1 MLNPAPLFRVP
12 NSSDVTDSRIAL
24 EILAMGPSRTLKL
37 KGAKPSEIGPS
48 RFLDG
53 DSEMLIP
60 LRHENMQGRRWPVIT
75 FGIIALNII
84 VFLGTHSTIDKQGPE
99 LGQVKLH
106 LILLSAMHPEL
117 KVPEKAQEF
126 VASIQTRNAALWK
139 EAQRPNREVFD
150 VWDAKIRMQDDQEA
164 LQQEMDSLGDS
175 YAELNSASLLSK
187 YAFIPAHPTLLGL
200 MGANFLHAGWLH
212 LIGNMWFLWLA
223 GAILED
229 TWGRLI
235 YPAFYL
241 VAGVLAFQ
249 VHALVNAGSF
259 TPTIGASGAIAGLM
273 GAFLVR
279 FPTTKIE
286 MGYLFIYRFVR
297 FKMAAYW
304 LLPLW
309 LLTEI
314 FYGSAFGQTS
324 GVAHWAHVGGFA
336 FGALIAL
343 AVQKSGLEQ
352 MAEKGIQEKI
362 SWVSHPLLAEAGE
375 QMEKGQLD
383 QAAANLQKLLL
394 EKPDSIDAYRMLQRI
409 YWQKND
415 LPAYRDALAKLLGLE
430 IKANDHEGAFQT
442 CQDFKNAGGE
452 ILPAS
457 LWLEFCRQMETQPD
471 ISRAADEYL
480 DLAKA
485 YPSEKQGLL
494 AQMAAGRI
502 YLKRLNRP
510 ADALRLYEAAQSSSI
525 PHADWQ
531 TTIDR
536 GIADAKKA
544 LQPQESS
551 VSPIS

>member
-1 MLNPAPLFRVP
+1 
-12 NSSDVTDSRIAL
+12 
-24 EILAMGPSRTLKL
+24 
-37 KGAKPSEIGPS
+37 
-48 RFLDG
+48 
-53 DSEMLIP
+53 MLIP

-75 FGIIALNII
+75 FGIIALNVIA
-84 VFLGTHSTIDKQGPE
+84 FLGTHWTIDKQGPE
-99 LGQVKLH
+99 LGEVRLH
-106 LILLSAMHPEL
+106 LVLLAAMHPEL

-126 VASIQTRNAALWK
+126 VTYVQTKNAPLWK
-139 EAQRPNREVFD
+139 EAQNPNRDLVD
-150 VWDAKIRMQDDQEA
+150 VWDTKFRLQDDADA
-164 LQQEMDSLGDS
+164 LQQEMDSLGNS

-187 YAFIPAHPTLLGL
+187 YAFTPAHPTLLSVL
-200 MGANFLHAGWLH
+200 TANFLHGGWLH

-241 VAGVLAFQ
+241 IAGVLALQ
-249 VHALVNAGSF
+249 VHAMVNVGSF
-259 TPTIGASGAIAGLM
+259 APTIGASGAIAGLM

-286 MGYLFIYRFVR
+286 MGWLLFYRFRR

-304 LLPLW
+304 LLPVW

-314 FYGSAFGQTS
+314 FYGSMFGQTS

-336 FGALIAL
+336 FGALIAF
-343 AVQKSGLEQ
+343 AVQKTGLEQ

-362 SWVSHPLLAEAGE
+362 SWVSHPSLVEAGE

-383 QAAANLQKLLL
+383 LAAASLQKVLL

-409 YWQKND
+409 HWQKND
-415 LPAYRDALAKLLGLE
+415 LPAHLDALTKLLGLE
-430 IKANDHEGAFQT
+430 IKANDHEGAVQT
-442 CQDFKNAGGE
+442 CQDFRNAGGE
-452 ILPAS
+452 RLPAP
-457 LWLEFCRQMETQPD
+457 LWLEFCRQLETQPD
-471 ISRAADEYL
+471 VSRAADEYIE
-480 DLAKA
+480 LAQA
-485 YPSEKQGLL
+485 YPNEKQGLL

-510 ADALRLYEAAQSSSI
+510 GDALRLYEAAQTSVI
-525 PHADWQ
+525 PHPDWQ

-536 GIADAKKA
+536 GIAEAKKA
-544 LQPQESS
+544 MQPM
-551 VSPIS
+551 VSPASPVS

>member
-1 MLNPAPLFRVP
+1 
-12 NSSDVTDSRIAL
+12 
-24 EILAMGPSRTLKL
+24 
-37 KGAKPSEIGPS
+37 
-48 RFLDG
+48 
-53 DSEMLIP
+53 
-60 LRHENMQGRRWPVIT
+60 MQGRRWPVIT

-84 VFLGTHSTIDKQGPE
+84 VFLGTHWTIDQQGPE

-106 LILLSAMHPEL
+106 LVLLAAMHPEL
-117 KVPEKAQEF
+117 KVPETAQEF
-126 VASIQTRNAALWK
+126 VTYVQTKNAALWK
-139 EAQRPNREVFD
+139 EARNPYRSVFD
-150 VWDAKIRMQDDQEA
+150 AWDAKIRMQEDTDA
-164 LQQEMDSLGDS
+164 LQQEMDSLGDR

-187 YAFIPAHPTLLGL
+187 YAFTPAHPTLVSLVT
-200 MGANFLHAGWLH
+200 ANFLHGGWLH

-235 YPAFYL
+235 YPAFYMI
-241 VAGVLAFQ
+241 AGVLAFQ
-249 VHALVNAGSF
+249 VHAMVNVGSF

-286 MGYLFIYRFVR
+286 MGYLFFYRFYR

-309 LLTEI
+309 LLTEVL
-314 FYGSAFGQTS
+314 YGTAGLSS

-336 FGALIAL
+336 FGALIA
-343 AVQKSGLEQ
+343 VGVRKSGLEQ

-362 SWVSHPLLAEAGE
+362 SWVSHPLLAEASE

-383 QAAANLQKLLL
+383 PAAANLQKLLL
-394 EKPDSIDAYRMLQRI
+394 EKPDSVDAYRMLQRI
-409 YWQKND
+409 YWEKND
-415 LPAYRDALAKLLGLE
+415 LPAHRDALAKLLALE
-430 IKANDHEGAFQT
+430 IKANDHEGAIQT
-442 CQDFKNAGGE
+442 CQSFRNAGGE
-452 ILPAS
+452 KLPAS
-457 LWLEFCRQMETQPD
+457 LWLEFCRQLETQPD

-480 DLAKA
+480 ELAQA
-485 YPSEKQGLL
+485 YPAEKQGLL

-510 ADALRLYEAAQSSSI
+510 ADALRLYEAAQSSLI

-536 GIADAKKA
+536 GIAEAKKTMQA
-544 LQPQESS
+544 QY
-551 VSPIS
+551 SPISPAS

>member
-1 MLNPAPLFRVP
+1 
-12 NSSDVTDSRIAL
+12 
-24 EILAMGPSRTLKL
+24 
-37 KGAKPSEIGPS
+37 
-48 RFLDG
+48 
-53 DSEMLIP
+53 MLIP

-84 VFLGTHSTIDKQGPE
+84 VFLGTHWTIDRQGPE

-106 LILLSAMHPEL
+106 LLLLAAMHPEL
-117 KVPEKAQEF
+117 KVPEKAQDF
-126 VASIQTRNAALWK
+126 VNSIQTKNARLWA
-139 EAQRPNREVFD
+139 EAKNPNRDIVD
-150 VWDAKIRMQDDQEA
+150 VWDAKIRMQDDSDGLQE
-164 LQQEMDSLGDS
+164 EMDSLGDR
-175 YAELNSASLLSK
+175 YAELNASSLLSK
-187 YAFIPAHPTLLGL
+187 YAFIPARPTMLSLLT
-200 MGANFLHAGWLH
+200 ANFLHGGWLH

-229 TWGRLI
+229 TWGRMI

-241 VAGVLAFQ
+241 IAGVLAFQ
-249 VHALVNAGSF
+249 VHAMVNVGSF
-259 TPTIGASGAIAGLM
+259 TPTLGASGAIAGLM
-273 GAFLVR
+273 GGFFVR

-286 MGYLFIYRFVR
+286 MGYLLFYRFYR

-304 LLPLW
+304 LLPVW
-309 LLTEI
+309 LLMEI
-314 FYGSAFGQTS
+314 LNGSSGVST

-362 SWVSHPLLAEAGE
+362 SWVSHPLLAEASE

-383 QAAANLQKLLL
+383 PAATNLQKLLQ

-430 IKANDHEGAFQT
+430 IKANDHEGALQT
-442 CQDFKNAGGE
+442 FQDFRNAGGE
-452 ILPAS
+452 KLPAS
-457 LWLEFCRQMETQPD
+457 LWLEFCRQLETQPD
-471 ISRAADEYL
+471 VSRAADEYL
-480 DLAKA
+480 ELAQA
-485 YPSEKQGLL
+485 YPADKQGLL

-510 ADALRLYEAAQSSSI
+510 SDALRLYEAAQASSI

-536 GIADAKKA
+536 GIAEARKA
-544 LQPQESS
+544 MQVRESP
-551 VSPIS
+551 VSPVS

>member
-1 MLNPAPLFRVP
+1 
-12 NSSDVTDSRIAL
+12 
-24 EILAMGPSRTLKL
+24 
-37 KGAKPSEIGPS
+37 
-48 RFLDG
+48 
-53 DSEMLIP
+53 MLIP

-75 FGIIALNII
+75 FGIIALNVI
-84 VFLGTHSTIDKQGPE
+84 VFLGTHWTIDKQGPE

-106 LILLSAMHPEL
+106 LVLLAAMHPDL
-117 KVPEKAQEF
+117 KVPEKTQEF
-126 VASIQTRNAALWK
+126 VTYIQTRNAPLWK
-139 EAQRPNREVFD
+139 EAQNPNRD
-150 VWDAKIRMQDDQEA
+150 VVDTWDAKIRLQDDTGA
-164 LQQEMDSLGDS
+164 LQQEMNSLGDS
-175 YAELNSASLLSK
+175 FVELNSASILSK
-187 YAFIPAHPTLLGL
+187 YAFIPAHPTLLSL
-200 MGANFLHAGWLH
+200 LTANFLHGGWLH
-212 LIGNMWFLWLA
+212 IIGNMWFLWLA
-223 GAILED
+223 GAVLED

-241 VAGVLAFQ
+241 IAGILAFQ
-249 VHALVNAGSF
+249 VHAVVNVGSF

-286 MGYLFIYRFVR
+286 MGGLFFYRFYR

-304 LLPLW
+304 LLPVW

-314 FYGSAFGQTS
+314 LYGSVGLSS

-362 SWVSHPLLAEAGE
+362 SWVSHPLLAEASE

-383 QAAANLQKLLL
+383 PAAASLQKLLL
-394 EKPDSIDAYRMLQRI
+394 EKPDSIDAYRMLQQI

-415 LPAYRDALAKLLGLE
+415 LPAQRDALAKLLGLE
-430 IKANDHEGAFQT
+430 IKANDREGALQT
-442 CQDFKNAGGE
+442 CQDFRNAGGE
-452 ILPAS
+452 KLPAS
-457 LWLEFCRQMETQPD
+457 LWLEFCRQLETLPD

-480 DLAKA
+480 ALAQA
-485 YPSEKQGLL
+485 CPAEKQGLL

-510 ADALRLYEAAQSSSI
+510 TDALRLYEAAQASSI

-531 TTIDR
+531 TTIER
-536 GIADAKKA
+536 GIAEAKKVT
-544 LQPQESS
+544 QMQ
-551 VSPIS
+551 VSTPSPVS